1 MIRGEIWMVDFGVPF
16 GSEPGFRRPAI
27 IVQSD
32 AFNLT
37 SMHTTIVI
45 PLTTNMILADFPG
58 NMILSSKESGLSKD
72 SVVVTPQMTVIDK
85 ARLKEK
91 ISTLSFAIM
100 QECATNIRLVLDV

>member
-27 IVQSD
+27 IIQSD

-58 NMILSSKESGLSKD
+58 NMILTSNESGL
-72 SVVVTPQMTVIDK
+72 
-85 ARLKEK
+85 
-91 ISTLSFAIM
+91 
-100 QECATNIRLVLDV
+100 